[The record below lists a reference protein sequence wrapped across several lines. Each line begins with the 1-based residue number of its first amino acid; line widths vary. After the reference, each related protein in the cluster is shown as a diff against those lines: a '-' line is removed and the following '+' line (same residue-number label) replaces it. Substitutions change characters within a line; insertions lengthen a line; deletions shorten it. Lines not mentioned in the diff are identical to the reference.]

1 MEKTTLNQ
9 TKTNALAEKMRE
21 AAGNATLEQNMSVF
35 KMEAV
40 EIGIDDN
47 EFKKM
52 VDQARRRASNDSD
65 TKSVMQRYKVPIL
78 VVLAAFIVIE
88 LFLPMKLVWK
98 LILMLITI
106 LAAIMLLSATIV
118 KRRKE

>member
-106 LAAIMLLSATIV
+106 LAAIMLLSFTIV